1 MVKENGMVMMTEK
14 ELNEMYQNTMDMVKR
29 YEKRL
34 ELMQTAIK
42 QLMHDGVTSEDVRVS
57 KIDFLAIYQKALDE
71 MFDIMDKVTDER
83 TPDDIPNDI
92 YGHDITIHWHGIYCN
107 CGDGA
112 TPTNYIISAVEE
124 MLEEYSEEY

>member
-14 ELNEMYQNTMDMVKR
+14 ELNEMYQDTMDMVKR
-29 YEKRL
+29 YEKRI
-34 ELMQTAIK
+34 ELMQGAIK
-42 QLMHDGVTSEDVRVS
+42 QLMQEGVTSENVRVS

-71 MFDIMDKVTDER
+71 MFEIMDNVTDER

-112 TPTNYIISAVEE
+112 TPTNYIISAIEE
-124 MLEEYSEEY
+124 MLEEDSEEY